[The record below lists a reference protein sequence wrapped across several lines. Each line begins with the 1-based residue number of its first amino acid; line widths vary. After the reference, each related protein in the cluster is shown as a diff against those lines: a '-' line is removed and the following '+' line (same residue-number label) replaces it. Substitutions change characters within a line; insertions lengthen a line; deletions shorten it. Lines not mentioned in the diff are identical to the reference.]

1 MITSLRIFTVCGL
14 LVGCMAPG
22 ALAAEPSAPH
32 TLAAGY
38 GDQPPFMPLP
48 TETAPAVVPS
58 TTAAPIPPPPHR
70 GLHACLQLGGGFTFA
85 AARIANYWPGTVG
98 QAYGE
103 SASLGLD
110 VGWPLTRR
118 LLLFGKIMDS
128 IVDASGGG
136 LILSNGGFV
145 NTWGAG
151 IGVAYRPETIFVS
164 GALLAT
170 RMTMGTRA
178 YRASSQVGPGLEAL
192 VGREGPISARF
203 GLGAALQ
210 VFVAAMG
217 GGDGSL
223 GISDAPVRADR
234 WTEITTSILLR
245 GTYN

>member
-1 MITSLRIFTVCGL
+1 MITSLRVLAIFGL
-14 LVGCMAPG
+14 LLGSMAPG
-22 ALAAEPSAPH
+22 ALAAEPSAPY

-38 GDQPPFMPLP
+38 GEQPPFMPLP
-48 TETAPAVVPS
+48 TDAAPAIVPS
-58 TTAAPIPPPPHR
+58 TIAAPIPPPPHR
-70 GLHACLQLGGGFTFA
+70 GLHVCLQMGGGFTFA
-85 AARIANYWPGTVG
+85 AVRIANYLPGAVG
-98 QAYGE
+98 QAYGP

-118 LLLFGKIMDS
+118 LLLFGRIMDS
-128 IVDASGGG
+128 IADASGAG
-136 LILSNGGFV
+136 LILADGGFV

-151 IGVAYRPETIFVS
+151 IGIAYRPEPIFVS
-164 GALLAT
+164 GSLLAT
-170 RMTMGTRA
+170 RMTMGTRT

-192 VGREGPISARF
+192 IGSEGRISERF

-223 GISDAPVRADR
+223 GISDALVRVDR
-234 WTEITTSILLR
+234 WTEITTSLLLR